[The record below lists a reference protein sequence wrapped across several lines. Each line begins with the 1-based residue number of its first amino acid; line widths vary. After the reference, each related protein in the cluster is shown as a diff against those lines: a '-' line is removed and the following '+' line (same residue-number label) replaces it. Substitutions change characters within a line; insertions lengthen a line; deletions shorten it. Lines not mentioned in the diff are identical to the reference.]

1 MAINSNHITGFLVG
15 LGAAGV
21 GFYVYKKNQQKVDS
35 WLRRQGIN
43 VQGSGGGDPAGM
55 SLEELVSEKERFED
69 LIAEREMAAQ
79 AEAEP
84 EATG

>member
-1 MAINSNHITGFLVG
+1 MAINSNHITGFLIG

-21 GFYVYKKNQQKVDS
+21 GFYVYKKNQAKVDA

-43 VQGSGGGDPAGM
+43 VPGSGGGDPAAM
-55 SLEELVSEKERFED
+55 SMEELVAEKEHLED

-79 AEAEP
+79 GEAAP
-84 EATG
+84 EA